1 MRSVMTA
8 IVASL
13 SLLACGKEAPPAPPP
28 PEVSVVTVAP
38 RSIDETLEFVGE
50 VQASRGVQVRAQV
63 AGVIVDRPFKEG
75 AQVRAGDVLYRID
88 RTTYDADW
96 RSAKAELAD
105 AEAQLANAETNAGR
119 MQALVADHAVA
130 REEVD
135 NADAQLKQAR
145 AAVENRQAALDRA
158 RKNLDDTVVRAEIA
172 GRVGRAVLDVGTRVT
187 GPGDVLTT
195 IDVVDPIYVSFR
207 PSAQQ
212 QLRWRRDPR
221 SNRALQP
228 GGSASVQAL
237 FPDGTPFPVAGQI
250 GFVDPVVDPQT
261 GTQQFRAQFANR
273 DRLMLPGQFV
283 RVQVRGLVRD
293 SAIVVPERAV
303 LQQMGREVV
312 YLVGKGDTVAARQVS
327 ATDWSGAQSLIEQG
341 LKPGDRVVVDGVQ
354 KAEPGRIVRPV
365 ALIDST
371 ATAKVAAGPG
381 APSERETTP

>member
-1 MRSVMTA
+1 
-8 IVASL
+8 
-13 SLLACGKEAPPAPPP
+13 
-28 PEVSVVTVAP
+28 
-38 RSIDETLEFVGE
+38 
-50 VQASRGVQVRAQV
+50 VQVRAQV
-63 AGVIVDRPFKEG
+63 AGSSWTVPSGKCAG
-75 AQVRAGDVLYRID
+75 AGRRRAYRIE

-105 AEAQLANAETNAGR
+105 AEAQLANAQTNADR
-119 MQALVADHAVA
+119 MHALVADHAVA
-130 REEVD
+130 RRKVD

-145 AAVENRQAALDRA
+145 AAVEKHAAAVDRA

-172 GRVGRAVLDVGTRVT
+172 AGWAGRVLDVGTRVT
-187 GPGDVLTT
+187 GPGDVLTA

-212 QLRWRRDPR
+212 QLRCGGIPARTGV
-221 SNRALQP
+221 AA

-293 SAIVVPERAV
+293 SAIVVPSAPCSNRWA
-303 LQQMGREVV
+303 
-312 YLVGKGDTVAARQVS
+312 GKWSTWS
-327 ATDWSGAQSLIEQG
+327 A
-341 LKPGDRVVVDGVQ
+341 
-354 KAEPGRIVRPV
+354 
-365 ALIDST
+365 
-371 ATAKVAAGPG
+371 
-381 APSERETTP
+381 RETRWPHGR